1 MLIVIERNKF
11 YSNYL
16 RCQLIGKHLPFEV
29 EFFDEFDPEQAK
41 RADIVLFQSFYL
53 YKSFVHGPKYV
64 WDLDDLIENDE
75 LYSEDKIKE
84 LEIELQKCFVW
95 CDGVIFG
102 SDRLYDHY
110 KKWYTGEYMIMD
122 DYIDPCDHEAVNK
135 PKEDGKIR
143 IGFMGS
149 GMYKQEVEELIPIMQ
164 ELKKKYPIEFIV
176 IGVNKA
182 GDKLKEAGFKLVP
195 FNKNYD
201 EFQYL
206 LTNEG
211 LDIGIIYQKPRDVM
225 IAKNY
230 LKFAEFSW
238 FGIPVVATE
247 RITGRYVPQ
256 TLYRPFDTLKECY
269 RQLEGLI
276 LDKDRA
282 RLGKNARKFVKVN
295 FSLHDRVKT
304 YENFFNSVI

>member
-1 MLIVIERNKF
+1 MLILIEQNSF

-16 RCQLIGKHLPFEV
+16 RCQLLGKHLPFEV
-29 EFFDEFDPEQAK
+29 VFDEFDPEKAK
-41 RADIVLFQSFYL
+41 KADIVLFQSLYL
-53 YKSFVHGPKYV
+53 YKSFVQGPKYI

-75 LYSEDKIKE
+75 LYSKDKIKE
-84 LEIELQKCFVW
+84 LEIEIQKCFVW

-122 DYIDPCDHEAVNK
+122 DYIDPCDHEATNELK
-135 PKEDGKIR
+135 DDGKIR

-149 GMYKQEVEELIPIMQ
+149 GMYKREVEELIPIMQ

-176 IGVNKA
+176 IGVNAA
-182 GDKLKEAGFKLVP
+182 GEKLKKAGFKLVP
-195 FNKNYD
+195 FNKNYN

-206 LTNEG
+206 LTNEH
-211 LDIGIIYQKPRDVM
+211 LDIAVIYQKERDVM

-238 FGIPVVATE
+238 FGIPVVASE
-247 RITGRYVPQ
+247 WITGRYVPK
-256 TLYRPFDTLKECY
+256 TLYKPFTDLKSCS
-269 RQLEGLI
+269 RALEGLI
-276 LDKDRA
+276 LDKDRTK
-282 RLGKNARKFVKVN
+282 LGKNAQKFTKTH
-295 FSLHDRVKT
+295 FSLHDRTNQYKK
-304 YENFFNSVI
+304 FFEGVL